1 MYQYFRIVG
10 SSRCLPKAQI
20 TSEELD
26 IRFGCPRGETERQTG
41 IRIRHQALAPDTAGS
56 MACQV
61 IREAMDSAG
70 LKLSDADLLI
80 DASLS
85 IQQPIPCNAALIQEA
100 LGPEAAGMPAFD
112 VHASC
117 LGFVA
122 ALRVVNGLCASGSV
136 RRAIIVCTE
145 TPLVGVNW
153 NEPESASLMG
163 DGAAAV
169 VVEACPPSGSCV
181 FAMQTFGEGAPLCGV
196 EGGGHRLTPFA
207 YSLPTRHRF
216 QFHMEGKALHKMA
229 SRHLPSLISA
239 ALDESGQELDSLE
252 VIPHQASGPS
262 IELIR
267 RRLGISLARLNS
279 SISSHGNLVAAGIPY
294 VLHAVRLKVTPGSP
308 VLVVGTGA
316 GYSQAAAI
324 FSL

>member
-1 MYQYFRIVG
+1 MNQYFRIVG
-10 SSRCLPKAQI
+10 SSRYLPHAQI

-26 IRFGCPRGETERQTG
+26 ARFGYSPGETEKLTG
-41 IRIRHQALAPDTAGS
+41 IRTRHQALVPETASS
-56 MACQV
+56 MACRV
-61 IREAMDSAG
+61 IREAMDSAR
-70 LKLSDADLLI
+70 LKLSDVDLLI

-117 LGFVA
+117 LGFLA

-136 RRAIIVCTE
+136 RRAIIVCSE
-145 TPLVGVNW
+145 TPLRGVNW
-153 NEPESASLMG
+153 DEPESASLMG
-163 DGAAAV
+163 DGAAAIV
-169 VVEACPPSGSCV
+169 AEACPSSGACV
-181 FAMQTFGEGAPLCGV
+181 FAMQTFGEGASLCGV
-196 EGGGHRLTPFA
+196 EGGGHRLTPYAFTVP
-207 YSLPTRHRF
+207 LRHRF

-229 SRHLPSLISA
+229 SRRLPPLVSSVLN
-239 ALDESGQELDSLE
+239 ESERELDSLE

-267 RRLGISLARLNS
+267 RKLGISLSRLNS

-294 VLHAVRLKVTPGSP
+294 VLHAVRLKVAPGSP